1 MRPKFPVG
9 QSGKPDCFRL
19 SHLGSRTAAILST
32 FPRLKESPSMIDA
45 PTVAAPP
52 DTLRGR
58 DILCFSNDWS
68 GDPLSK
74 THLMR
79 LLSRDNRVLWVNS
92 IGYRRP
98 NATKADAGRAWK
110 KLSAAMT
117 PVREAEPNLFVLN
130 PLVIPIYDKP
140 AVKAIN
146 RRLLRAQVN
155 RAMRRLK
162 FKRPI
167 NYMFLPSAALVAG
180 DFHED
185 LLIYHCVDEFTA
197 FSGVASQALA
207 ADEEALIR
215 RSDLVVV
222 SAELLLQTKS
232 KFNPNTVLVRHGV
245 DFEHFRKALD
255 PATPIHKDIANL
267 PRPIIGYF
275 GLIAQD
281 WVDIDLLVD
290 VAKRFPDA
298 SLVMLGKTTMD
309 VSRLEALS
317 NVHLLGRKPYADL
330 PSYSKGFDVALI
342 PFPISEVTLN
352 SNPLKAREYLAA
364 GLPVVSTAIPE
375 VEVLGNKCRIGVDR
389 ESFLREV
396 EEALKDPGPSHARS
410 EAIRE
415 ESWQARLDDIRAH
428 VAKVVDAKQHDAT
441 GR

>member
-1 MRPKFPVG
+1 MTDTLPK
-9 QSGKPDCFRL
+9 
-19 SHLGSRTAAILST
+19 AAAS
-32 FPRLKESPSMIDA
+32 D
-45 PTVAAPP
+45 V
-52 DTLRGR
+52 LRGR

-79 LLSRDNRVLWVNS
+79 LLARDNRVLWVNS

-98 NATKADAGRAWK
+98 AATKNDASRAWK

-140 AVKAIN
+140 AIRAIN
-146 RRLLRAQVN
+146 RRLLGAQVK

-162 FKRPI
+162 FRNPI

-180 DFHED
+180 DFGED

-197 FSGVASQALA
+197 FSGVASGALA
-207 ADEEALIR
+207 ADEEGLIR

-222 SAELLLQTKS
+222 SSDLLLKS
-232 KFNPNTVLVRHGV
+232 KGKFNPRTVLVRHGV
-245 DFEHFRKALD
+245 DFEHYRKALD
-255 PATPIHKDIANL
+255 PATVVPEEIAHL

-290 VAKRFPDA
+290 VARRFPDA
-298 SLVMLGKTTMD
+298 SVVMLGKTTMD

-330 PSYSKGFDVALI
+330 PAYCKGFDVALI

-364 GLPVVSTAIPE
+364 GLPVISTAIPE
-375 VEVLGNKCRIGVDR
+375 VEVLGQCRIGRDR
-389 ESFLREV
+389 ESFLNEV
-396 EEALKDPGPSHARS
+396 AEALKDPGPSRDRS

-415 ESWQARLDDIRAH
+415 QSWQARLDDIRAH
-428 VAKVVDAKQHDAT
+428 VAEVVESRKDGGKA
-441 GR
+441 R